1 MGLLR
6 GRRGRREK
14 DWEFGFSRC
23 KLLCKE
29 WKNTK
34 VIMYSTENYIQS
46 PGINNNVK
54 KCVKN
59 RYMYITESLYCT
71 AETGTTL

>member
-1 MGLLR
+1 
-6 GRRGRREK
+6 
-14 DWEFGFSRC
+14 
-23 KLLCKE
+23 
-29 WKNTK
+29 
-34 VIMYSTENYIQS
+34 MYSTENYIQS

-59 RYMYITESLYCT
+59 RYMYITESLYCS